1 MGPGDIGPGER
12 RTLVTENA
20 ATRRRRA
27 DAQRNLGALLDAAK
41 AVFATAGVDAP
52 AKEITDRA
60 GVGVGTLYRHFPQRS
75 DLVLAV
81 LKHEIDACAE
91 AGPQLSANLSPTAA
105 LSQWIDRYTELVA
118 TKVGLASALQSADTA
133 HQALRE
139 HFYLRM
145 SPVLET
151 LLAAARATGQ
161 IRADV
166 AADDVLH
173 AVALLCHPVP
183 GQEPGYGRHL
193 VGIFVDGLRP

>member
-1 MGPGDIGPGER
+1 M
-12 RTLVTENA
+12 TENA

-27 DAQRNLGALLDAAK
+27 DAQRNLDALLDAAK

-81 LKHEIDACAE
+81 LKHEIDACADAGAE
-91 AGPQLSANLSPTAA
+91 LSAAGPPAAA
-105 LSQWIDRYTELVA
+105 LAKWIQRYTELVA
-118 TKVGLASALQSADTA
+118 TKAGLASALQSADAA

-145 SPVLET
+145 SPVLER
-151 LLAAARATGQ
+151 LLDAARTAGE
-161 IRADV
+161 IRTDV
-166 AADDVLH
+166 PAADVLH

-183 GQEPGYGRHL
+183 GEDPGYGQHL
-193 VGIFVDGLRP
+193 VGIFIDGLRGGGRSIQS

>member
-1 MGPGDIGPGER
+1 
-12 RTLVTENA
+12 LVTENA

-27 DAQRNLGALLDAAK
+27 DAQRNLDALLDAAK

-81 LKHEIDACAE
+81 LKHEIDACADAGAE
-91 AGPQLSANLSPTAA
+91 LSAAGPPAAA
-105 LSQWIDRYTELVA
+105 LAKWIQRYTELVA
-118 TKVGLASALQSADTA
+118 TKAGLASALQSADAA

-145 SPVLET
+145 SPVLER
-151 LLAAARATGQ
+151 LLDAARTAGE
-161 IRADV
+161 IRTDV
-166 AADDVLH
+166 PAADVLH

-183 GQEPGYGRHL
+183 GEDPGYGQHL
-193 VGIFVDGLRP
+193 VGIFIDGLRGGGRSIQS